1 MLSKTN
7 RNRKYMDLAISMAS
21 DRIGLTG
28 SNPSVACV
36 IVKNNKIISTGQTG
50 IGGVPHAEA
59 DAINNSSEKVNGSIL
74 YVTLEPCSHY
84 AKTPP
89 CTKLIINSKIKKV
102 FYSVNDIDTRSA
114 GKSEEIFKNNK
125 ISCQKFLLKKRGLD
139 LYNSYFHIKKSDLP
153 FVTGKI
159 VCTKDYYINTGS
171 KYISNKF
178 SLDFSHLLRYKNHG
192 LLISYKTANSDNP
205 KLSCRLPGLE
215 KFSPHRIIIDKD
227 LKIKKN
233 LYLIKSAKKVKTF
246 IFYNKKNPK
255 YKYLKKKGIKMIY
268 CSVNSN
274 KELDLFDLLKK
285 IKKLKIDYLL
295 VEGGKKLTLSF
306 LKLNLFN
313 NFYLIRSDQYSFGKK
328 KNNIHEISKFL
339 KKRNL
344 LKTKIVKTYLED
356 DKITQ
361 YYK

>member
-7 RNRKYMDLAISMAS
+7 RNKKYMDLAISMAS

-125 ISCQKFLLKKRGLD
+125 ISCQKFLLKKG
-139 LYNSYFHIKKSDLP
+139 
-153 FVTGKI
+153 V
-159 VCTKDYYINTGS
+159 
-171 KYISNKF
+171 
-178 SLDFSHLLRYKNHG
+178 
-192 LLISYKTANSDNP
+192 
-205 KLSCRLPGLE
+205 
-215 KFSPHRIIIDKD
+215 
-227 LKIKKN
+227 
-233 LYLIKSAKKVKTF
+233 
-246 IFYNKKNPK
+246 
-255 YKYLKKKGIKMIY
+255 
-268 CSVNSN
+268 
-274 KELDLFDLLKK
+274 
-285 IKKLKIDYLL
+285 
-295 VEGGKKLTLSF
+295 
-306 LKLNLFN
+306 
-313 NFYLIRSDQYSFGKK
+313 
-328 KNNIHEISKFL
+328 
-339 KKRNL
+339 
-344 LKTKIVKTYLED
+344 
-356 DKITQ
+356 
-361 YYK
+361 